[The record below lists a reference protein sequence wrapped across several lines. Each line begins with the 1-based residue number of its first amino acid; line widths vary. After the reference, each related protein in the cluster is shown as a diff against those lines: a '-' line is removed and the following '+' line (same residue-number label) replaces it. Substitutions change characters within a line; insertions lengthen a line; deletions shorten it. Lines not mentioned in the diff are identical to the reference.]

1 MLSDAPPSSGPQV
14 LGTVILGGGPGGVA
28 LLLAALRRG
37 AFDALVGDGL
47 AIVERGREIGRGAI
61 GDYVITSDSGAETF
75 VDCLQNATEP
85 ALVALRRHP
94 AAEEV
99 ARHAPGAV
107 PLRLVGRL
115 MQVIGDRLA
124 AILAGRGA
132 LLLTEHAVL
141 QVVRAPDG
149 LWQVVTRG
157 IAGGGPRVLLAR
169 NVVFSLGGEQP
180 IERLHTECVAGQP
193 LLPRYAETLVQSGSL
208 FRAPGRDAVNRRL
221 RGLSRPRAV
230 VVGGSTSAVAAANL
244 LLTQLPDV
252 AFGPGGVTILHRRP
266 MRVFYASAEAALA
279 EDYAEFGPDDICPLT
294 GRVFRLAGLRLDSR
308 ELLMRA
314 RGLGGRAPEPRLR
327 LQMTGAQPDAATIDM
342 LDGADLI
349 VAALG
354 YRPRLVPCLDIDGA
368 PLALRGNTDAMVPL
382 VDDACRIVDGAG
394 EPWPGL
400 FALGLANGFVPSGA
414 FGGEASF
421 VGQANGL
428 WLWQTDVGGMVV
440 DQICARRSGPPGRMR
455 HAETEA
461 V

>member
-1 MLSDAPPSSGPQV
+1 MPSHAPPAIGPQV
-14 LGTVILGGGPGGVA
+14 LGTVILGGGPGGIA

-37 AFDALVGDGL
+37 AFDALLDGGL
-47 AIVERGREIGRGAI
+47 AIVERGSEIGRGAI

-75 VDCLQNATEP
+75 LDCLQGATEP
-85 ALVALRRHP
+85 RLAALRTHP

-99 ARHAPGAV
+99 ARHVPGAV

-115 MQVIGDRLA
+115 MQVVGDRLA
-124 AILAGRGA
+124 AILAERGA
-132 LLLTEHAVL
+132 ELLTEHVAVQL
-141 QVVRAPDG
+141 VRTPDG
-149 LWQVVTRG
+149 LWRVLTRG
-157 IAGGGPRVLLAR
+157 LADGAPRVLLAR
-169 NVVFSLGGEQP
+169 NVVFSLGAEQP
-180 IERLHTECVAGQP
+180 IERLRTERVAGRP
-193 LLPRYAETLVQSGSL
+193 LLPRYAATLVQSGTL

-221 RGLSRPRAV
+221 RGIRNPRAV

-252 AFGPGGVTILHRRP
+252 AFGAAGVTILHRRP
-266 MRVFYASAEAALA
+266 MRVFYASAEEALA
-279 EDYAEFGPDDICPLT
+279 EDYTEFGPDDICPLT

-314 RGLGGRAPEPRLR
+314 RGIGGRPPEPRLR
-327 LQMTGAQPDAATIDM
+327 LQPIGAQPDAATIGM
-342 LDGADLI
+342 LDEADLI

-354 YRPRLVPCLDIDGA
+354 YRPRLVPCLDTDGA
-368 PLALRGNTDAMVPL
+368 PLALRGDTDAMVPL
-382 VDDACRIVDGAG
+382 VDDACRVVDGTG

-400 FALGLANGFVPSGA
+400 FALGLGNGFVPSGA

-440 DQICARRSGPPGRMR
+440 DQICARCAGPPGRTR
-455 HAETEA
+455 YAETEA

>member
-1 MLSDAPPSSGPQV
+1 MGGPRIF
-14 LGTVILGGGPGGVA
+14 GTVVLGGGPGGVA
-28 LLLAALRRG
+28 LLLAAMRRG
-37 AFDALVGDGL
+37 ALDTLIDDGL
-47 AIVERGREIGRGAI
+47 AIVERGRDIGRGAI

-75 VDCLQNATEP
+75 IDCLENAKEP
-85 ALVALRRHP
+85 MLAALRTHP
-94 AAEEV
+94 AAEAV
-99 ARHAPGAV
+99 AAHVPGAV

-115 MQVIGDRLA
+115 MHVIGDRLS
-124 AILAGRGA
+124 AILVGRGA
-132 LLLTEHAVL
+132 ELVTEHVAL

-157 IAGGGPRVLLAR
+157 LAGGGPRVLLAR

-180 IERLHTECVAGQP
+180 IERLRHERVGGQP
-193 LLPRYAETLVQSGSL
+193 LLPRHAATVVQSGTL

-221 RGLSRPRAV
+221 RGIEAPRAV

-244 LLTQLPDV
+244 LLSQLPDV
-252 AFGPGGVTILHRRP
+252 TFGPGGVTILHRRP

-279 EDYAEFGPDDICPLT
+279 ENYTEFGPEDICPLT

-314 RGLGGRAPEPRLR
+314 RGLGGRQPEPRLR
-327 LQMTGAQPDAATIDM
+327 LQMMGEQSEAATDAM
-342 LDGADLI
+342 LDDAHLI

-354 YRPRLVPCLDIDGA
+354 YRPRLVPCLDIDGT

-382 VDDACRIVDGAG
+382 VDDSCRVVDGAG

-440 DQICARRSGPPGRMR
+440 DQICARRGGPLGRTR